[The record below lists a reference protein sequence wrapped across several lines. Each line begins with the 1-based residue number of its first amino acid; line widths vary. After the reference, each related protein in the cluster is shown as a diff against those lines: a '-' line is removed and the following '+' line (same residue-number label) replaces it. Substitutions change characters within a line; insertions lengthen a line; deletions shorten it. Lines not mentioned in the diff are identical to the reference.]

1 MSIFKK
7 LFGGEPP
14 KKEPLPV
21 NEAFSVVSGILQLKG
36 GATQPFSAV
45 VPTVFGGDSDDVVQ
59 ATGGARAVEETVGS
73 ADIRAREQY
82 PGSKWLDENDL
93 KIREATDAE
102 REWALANG
110 VNQRFGAG

>member
-7 LFGGEPP
+7 FFGGEPP

-21 NEAFSVVSGILQLKG
+21 NEAFSVVSGILRLKD
-36 GATQPFSAV
+36 GASLPFSAV
-45 VPTVFGGDSDDVVQ
+45 VPTVFGGDSDDIL
-59 ATGGARAVEETVGS
+59 ATGGALAVEETVGF
-73 ADIRAREQY
+73 AEMRAREQY
-82 PGSKWLDENDL
+82 PGSKWLDKNDL